1 MLPGEK
7 ARPRWAIQ
15 PIARQPATPAQAGSM
30 DTYPERPDAMTR
42 LVRTLV
48 LGLAAF
54 LLYQLISL
62 YLSWP
67 KQLILG
73 GASILLALAMNK
85 LSVSRVVTI
94 ALMFVSMTATLRYGW
109 WRVHMLVDYF
119 SDESNHRGLLDSS
132 LLLILIVAEAYTI
145 LIMFLGYMQTAWPL
159 HRKPIQMPAD
169 DTKWPHVDVLIPTYN
184 EPLSLVRY
192 TALAALNIDYPP
204 EKLHVYILDDG
215 TRDDF
220 KEFARLAGVGYITRR
235 EHSHAKA
242 GNINHALTTM
252 NSPYVA
258 IFDCDHVP
266 TRSFLQMTLGWMLAD
281 SNLAML
287 QTPHHFYSP
296 DPFERNL
303 RQYKTIPN
311 EGELFYGIVQDG
323 NDFWNA
329 TFFCGSC
336 ALIRRSALDEVGG
349 IATETVTEDAHT
361 SLRMQKRGYNTAYIN
376 IPQAAGLATETLA
389 AHVGQRIRWARGM
402 IQILRTDNP
411 LFAWKMKFSQRLCY
425 FNAMAHFLYAAPRLV
440 FFGAPLVYL
449 LLGRTIIPGYW
460 IAILVY
466 AFPHL
471 ILSSLTNS
479 RIQGWHRHSF
489 WNEIYEAVLAPYILA
504 PTLLALVNPKLG
516 KFNVTDK
523 GTTLSQTKFDS
534 KISVPTKWMLFL
546 NLLAILAAPYR
557 LYVTD
562 PQHPGAVIM
571 NLVWVLFN
579 MVILGVAAA
588 VAYEQK
594 QRRESVRIEAKIPV
608 RIDLPDGLQI
618 HAMSTDM
625 SVGGASIQLSR
636 ETTGFA
642 MGDIFKLAFPDQAGN
657 AEIGATVVGIADR
670 ELRLAFELPTIAE
683 QETLTRALYSRA
695 DAWIGSIQTR
705 EVDRP
710 LVSLGRVFRLAIYGI
725 YQVLRSLLPEKT
737 VSAETRSAA
746 TAAAILLALALGA
759 WSQALAAGASRSG
772 YAGAQGKPQASAG
785 SGSGVASGPAAGA
798 SAHAA
803 EPASSPG
810 SGGASQVLSLK
821 DMGLLRAIEMRGPH
835 SYYSLHFTLSYAVIP
850 RSATLKLRYG
860 VEPGL
865 DPRSASLGIIV
876 NGISV
881 ATLPPEPAAQSSD
894 GLSTASVPIPDSLLV
909 RSNVLTFEFIGSGV
923 MQREEQARAHVFVRI
938 AAASTLE
945 VNGDRLAW
953 VNNLSQL
960 PLPIFDGDLQTTTT
974 VPFVFLAP
982 PTPKTLEAAG
992 IVASWLGVL
1001 ASTKPVRF
1009 AVSQGQIPPGNAI
1022 VFSSNPSLLPVSLQL
1037 PAGSGPLLAL
1047 RTNPSDPNGSV
1058 LVLGGDDEDQLLT
1071 VARTLSL
1078 SKGETASTLPEGLAL
1093 SGDTARIP
1101 DLLLPPARA
1110 RDDAPRWLP
1119 ASRTAPLTNCR
1130 NPDAL
1135 QTDGSSPVPL
1145 YFHLPPD
1152 LFYGE
1157 NQNLTLHLDYRYNA
1171 LQAAPGSALRVVV
1184 NGTLVNEIP
1193 LPPGAGSANG
1203 QRQILVPV
1211 AALRPFGNTILF
1223 NFDFIPANRPAA
1235 QNSPAAALHGEILCN
1250 SSLDLHGLASW
1261 TSMPNLELFANAGF
1275 PFTQMADLSE
1285 TTVVLPALPSPEEI
1299 GLYLHL
1305 MSHFGAQTGYPAL
1318 RVTVAGPNAVLSKG
1332 RDYLILGVLANQPA
1346 FASLDPL
1353 LPVTLDSN
1361 GVQVKPPRGS
1371 FAYLSSFQADL
1382 SHRWARLLGNPVPQE
1397 QPSGASGLPDAMIE
1411 EIQSPSSPDRS
1422 IVLVA
1427 LRQDA
1432 AADAFAGIFLDR
1444 SQTHDI
1450 AGSVSLLRISQFTS
1464 YPMSGETYRVGD
1476 ISWYA
1481 MMRIWFARHFL
1492 LLLLA
1497 VTALSFL
1504 VAAWTR
1510 GWLARRAHER
1520 LKLAE
1525 AASEAE

>member
-1 MLPGEK
+1 MN
-7 ARPRWAIQ
+7 
-15 PIARQPATPAQAGSM
+15 
-30 DTYPERPDAMTR
+30 TYPERPDAMTR

-48 LGLAAF
+48 LGLTAF
-54 LLYQLISL
+54 LLFQLISL

-73 GASILLALAMNK
+73 GATILLGMVASR
-85 LSVSRVVTI
+85 LSASRVVTI
-94 ALMFVSMTATLRYGW
+94 ALMFISMTATLRYGW
-109 WRVHMLVDYF
+109 WRVHVLVDYF
-119 SDESNHRGLLDSS
+119 SDESNHRGVLDSS
-132 LLLILIVAEAYTI
+132 LLLILIAAEAYTI
-145 LIMFLGYMQTAWPL
+145 VIMFLGYMQTAWPL
-159 HRKPIQMPAD
+159 RRKPIQMPAD

-215 TRDDF
+215 TRGDF
-220 KEFARLAGVGYITRR
+220 KEFSRQAGVGYITRR

-266 TRSFLQMTLGWMLAD
+266 TRSFLQMTLGWMVAD

-303 RQYKTIPN
+303 LQYKTIPN

-336 ALIRRSALDEVGG
+336 ALIRRSALDKVGG

-361 SLRMQKRGYNTAYIN
+361 SLRMQKLGYNTAYIN
-376 IPQAAGLATETLA
+376 IPQAAGLATETLS

-411 LFAWKMKFSQRLCY
+411 LFAWKMKFTQRLCY

-460 IAILVY
+460 VAILVY

-479 RIQGWHRHSF
+479 RVQGWHRHSF

-504 PTLLALVNPKLG
+504 PTLLALINPKLG

-534 KISVPTKWMLFL
+534 KIAVPTKWMLFL

-594 QRRESVRIEAKIPV
+594 QMRESVRIQAKIPV

-618 HAMSTDM
+618 HGESIDM
-625 SVGGASIQLSR
+625 SVGGASIQLFQ

-642 MGDIFKLAFPDQAGN
+642 MDDSFQLAFPEQAGN

-670 ELRLAFELPTIAE
+670 ELRLAFALPTIAE

-695 DAWIGSIQTR
+695 DAWIGSIKTR

-710 LVSLGRVFRLAIYGI
+710 LVSLGRVFRLSIYGI

-737 VSAETRSAA
+737 VAAEARSAT

-759 WSQALAAGASRSG
+759 WSQALAASQASGASRPG
-772 YAGAQGKPQASAG
+772 NAAAQSNPQTSPG
-785 SGSGVASGPAAGA
+785 SGSSIASSPVSGA
-798 SAHAA
+798 SANAA
-803 EPASSPG
+803 SPSLASG

-835 SYYSLHFTLSYAVIP
+835 SYYSLHFTLSYAMMP
-850 RSATLKLRYG
+850 RGATLKLVYS

-894 GLSTASVPIPDSLLV
+894 GFTTASVPIPDSLLV

-938 AAASTLE
+938 GAASTLE
-945 VNGDRLAW
+945 VNGDRILW
-953 VNNLSQL
+953 ENNLNQL
-960 PLPIFDGDLQTTTT
+960 PLPIFDSDLQTTTT
-974 VPFVFLAP
+974 VPFVFLAQP
-982 PTPKTLEAAG
+982 SPKTLEAAG

-1009 AVSQGQIPPGNAI
+1009 VVSQGQIPPGNAI
-1022 VFSSNPSLLPVSLQL
+1022 VFSSNPSQL
-1037 PAGSGPLLAL
+1037 PGSFPMPVGSGPLLAL

-1058 LVLGGDDEDQLLT
+1058 LVLAGDDEDQLLT

-1078 SKGETASTLPEGLAL
+1078 TKGATATTLPEGFVL

-1101 DLLLPPARA
+1101 DLAMPPARV
-1110 RDDAPRWLP
+1110 RGDAPRWLP
-1119 ASRTAPLTNCR
+1119 TSRTAPLTNCR

-1135 QTDGSSPVPL
+1135 QTDGSSPIPL

-1157 NQNLTLHLDYRYNA
+1157 NQNLTMHLYYRYNA
-1171 LQAAPGSALRVVV
+1171 FQAAPGSALRVVV

-1193 LPPGAGSANG
+1193 LLPGAGSANG

-1223 NFDFIPANRPAA
+1223 NFDFIPANRPAV
-1235 QNSPAAALHGEILCN
+1235 QNSPAATLRGEILCN
-1250 SSLDLHGLASW
+1250 SSLDLQGLALW
-1261 TSMPNLELFANAGF
+1261 TRMPNLEIFANAGF

-1285 TTVVLPALPSPEEI
+1285 TTVVLPAVPSPEEI
-1299 GLYLHL
+1299 ALFLHL

-1318 RVTVAGPNAVLSKG
+1318 RVTVDGPNAVLSKG
-1332 RDYLILGVLANQPA
+1332 RDYLILGTIANQAA
-1346 FASLDPL
+1346 FGSLDPL

-1361 GVQVKPPRGS
+1361 GVQVKQARGY
-1371 FAYLSSFQADL
+1371 FALASAIEADL
-1382 SHRWARLLGNPVPQE
+1382 SRRWSQLLGSAVPQDR
-1397 QPSGASGLPDAMIE
+1397 PASGSGVPDAMIE

-1427 LRQDA
+1427 LKQNA
-1432 AADAFAGIFLDR
+1432 SADAFADVFLDR

-1450 AGSVSLLRISQFTS
+1450 AGAVSLLQMSKFVS
-1464 YPMSGETYRVGD
+1464 YPMSGGAYRVGN

-1481 MMRIWFARHFL
+1481 MMRIWFAQYFL
-1492 LLLLA
+1492 LLLFA

-1504 VAAWTR
+1504 AASWTR

-1525 AASEAE
+1525 TAGEAD